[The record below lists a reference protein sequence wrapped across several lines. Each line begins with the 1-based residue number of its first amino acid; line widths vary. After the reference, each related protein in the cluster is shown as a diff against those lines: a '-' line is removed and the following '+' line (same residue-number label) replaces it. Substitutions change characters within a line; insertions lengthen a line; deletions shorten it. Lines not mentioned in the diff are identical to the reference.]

1 MTNDLF
7 PENMEFLKL
16 NQKTNTQFK
25 MGKQFEHTLT
35 KKDRLLAT
43 KHKTRISISLV
54 IQGM

>member
-43 KHKTRISISLV
+43 KHKTRCSISLV